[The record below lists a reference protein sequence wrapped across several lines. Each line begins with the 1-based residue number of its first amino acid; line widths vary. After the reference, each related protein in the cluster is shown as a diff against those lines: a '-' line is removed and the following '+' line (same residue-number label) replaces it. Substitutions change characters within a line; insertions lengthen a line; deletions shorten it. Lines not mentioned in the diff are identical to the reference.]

1 MNKIL
6 ILGAGLMQKPAILAA
21 KHLGFKAIVVDANKN
36 AVAVPLAD
44 EFYPV
49 DLKDRESLLEL
60 AQKLN
65 KKGDLKGVFTAGTDF
80 SASVSFVAENLGLPA
95 HSFEAALNASDKVR
109 MRACFE
115 KAGVPSPK
123 FQELDE
129 SFLQQTSDT
138 ENKTDTSEKQ
148 IRVYPRLSASTIDYP
163 KVVKPCDNMG
173 GRGCRLIRTE
183 GELTPAVTHAIENSR
198 THRAIFEDYM
208 EGAEF
213 SIDSVVY
220 NGTLTIT
227 GFADRHIFYPPY
239 FIEMGHSLPSK
250 CEPKIKNELIATFAL
265 GIKALGLTCGV
276 AKADIKYTKN
286 GPMIGEIAAR
296 LSGGYMSGW
305 TFPYASGMNLT
316 EEALKIA
323 VGKEPDYLLSNRV
336 SLPWQP
342 HESVKGKTQPFE
354 LYEITNTL
362 VSAERAWLS
371 IPGTVAK
378 IYGLDEVK
386 QIYGVRDVLPRAKE
400 GDKVDFPRN
409 NVEKC
414 GNIIAVGIN
423 HEQAYKSA
431 EEAVSSI
438 TLRLE
443 PNNAETEKF
452 LSGSCEID
460 EEGFPPS
467 AFTFAPKN
475 ANSLT
480 VGEGTKIPENA
491 KTIDFLPE
499 TLIPLADSLKDW
511 NHRTLRKTL
520 EQFDALCPTHA
531 ELDGKTFWQ
540 AVLRGGIQGA
550 LYVADTVGNS

>member
-1 MNKIL
+1 MIGQSKNDKIL
-6 ILGAGLMQKPAILAA
+6 ILGAGLMQKPAIFAA
-21 KHLGFKAIVVDANKN
+21 KHLGFKAVVVDANKN

-44 EFYPV
+44 EFFPV
-49 DLKDRESLLEL
+49 DLKDRAALLEL
-60 AQKLN
+60 AEKLN
-65 KKGDLKGVFTAGTDF
+65 ENGELKGVFTAGTDF
-80 SASVSFVAENLGLPA
+80 SASVSYVAENLGLPA

-115 KAGVPSPK
+115 KACVPSPK
-123 FQELDE
+123 FQEL
-129 SFLQQTSDT
+129 T
-138 ENKTDTSEKQ
+138 EDSLPQ
-148 IRVYPRLSASTIDYP
+148 VSTIEFP

-173 GRGCRLIRTE
+173 GRGCRLVRNQNE
-183 GELTPAVTHAIENSR
+183 FLPAVSNAIQNSR
-198 THRAIFEDYM
+198 SHRAIFEDYM

-213 SIDSVVY
+213 SIDSIVY

-250 CEPKIKNELIATFAL
+250 VDLKIKNELIATFAL

-316 EEALKIA
+316 EEAMKIA

-342 HESVKGKTQPFE
+342 HESVKGKAQPFE

-371 IPGTVAK
+371 IPGTVSK
-378 IYGLDEVK
+378 IYGLSEVK
-386 QIYGVRDVLPRAKE
+386 QIYGVRDVLPRSKE
-400 GDKVDFPRN
+400 GDKVNFPRN

-423 HEQAYKSA
+423 HAQAYKSA
-431 EEAVSSI
+431 EDAVSEI
-438 TLRLE
+438 VLRLKAHN
-443 PNNAETEKF
+443 PETEAF
-452 LSGSCEID
+452 LSGKNEID
-460 EEGFPPS
+460 EEGFPVS
-467 AFTFAPKN
+467 AFTFCPKN
-475 ANSLT
+475 ENSIT
-480 VGEGTKIPENA
+480 VGEGTKIPASA
-491 KTIDFLPE
+491 KTIAFLPE
-499 TLIPLADSLKDW
+499 NLIPLADSIKDW
-511 NHRTLRKTL
+511 NHRSLRKTL
-520 EQFDALCPTHA
+520 EKFDEICPDHG

-550 LYVADTVGNS
+550 LYVADNINNV

>member
-1 MNKIL
+1 MFDTKKIL
-6 ILGAGLMQKPAILAA
+6 ILGAGLMQKPAILGA
-21 KHLGFKAIVVDANKN
+21 KHLGYKAVVVDANKN

-60 AQKLN
+60 AKKLN
-65 KKGDLKGVFTAGTDF
+65 KKGELKGVFTAGTDF

-95 HSFEAALNASDKVR
+95 HSFEAALNASDKAR

-115 KAGVPSPK
+115 KEGVPSPK
-123 FQELDE
+123 FIEIDENVHAELV
-129 SFLQQTSDT
+129 SKSDI
-138 ENKTDTSEKQ
+138 EF
-148 IRVYPRLSASTIDYP
+148 P

-173 GRGCRLIRTE
+173 GRGCRLVRNKDEFQTS
-183 GELTPAVTHAIENSR
+183 VTTAIKNSR
-198 THRAIFEDYM
+198 TNRAIFEDYM

-239 FIEMGHSLPSK
+239 FIEMGHSLPSRVDS
-250 CEPKIKNELIATFAL
+250 KIKNELIATFAL

-276 AKADIKYTKN
+276 AKADIKYTKK

-305 TFPYASGMNLT
+305 TFPYSSGMNLT
-316 EEALKIA
+316 EEAMKIA
-323 VGKEPDYLLSNRV
+323 VGQEPDYLLSNRV

-342 HESVKGKTQPFE
+342 HESVKNKAQPFE
-354 LYEITNTL
+354 LYEISSTL

-371 IPGTVAK
+371 IPGVVSN
-378 IYGLDEVK
+378 IYGLSEVK
-386 QIYGVRDVLPRAKE
+386 QIYGVRDVLPRVKI

-414 GNIIAVGIN
+414 GNVIAVGIN
-423 HEQAYKSA
+423 SEQAYKSA
-431 EEAVSSI
+431 EEAISSI

-443 PNNAETEKF
+443 PNNPDTEKF
-452 LSGSCEID
+452 LRGESEPD
-460 EEGFPPS
+460 EKGFPPS
-467 AFTFAPKN
+467 AFTFSP
-475 ANSLT
+475 NSESSVN
-480 VGEGTKIPENA
+480 VGEGTKIPA
-491 KTIDFLPE
+491 GQKTIGYIPE

-511 NHRTLRKTL
+511 NHCTLRKTL
-520 EQFDALCPTHA
+520 EKFDEICPDHA
-531 ELDGKTFWQ
+531 ELDGKTFWS
-540 AVLRGGIQGA
+540 AILRGGIQGA
-550 LYVADTVGNS
+550 LYIADNLKNL

>member
-1 MNKIL
+1 MFDTKKIL
-6 ILGAGLMQKPAILAA
+6 ILGAGLMQKPAILGA
-21 KHLGFKAIVVDANKN
+21 KHLGYKVVVVDANKN

-60 AQKLN
+60 AKKLN
-65 KKGDLKGVFTAGTDF
+65 KKGELKGVFTAGTDF

-95 HSFEAALNASDKVR
+95 HSFEAALNASDKAR

-115 KAGVPSPK
+115 KEGVPSPK
-123 FQELDE
+123 FIEIDENAHAELV
-129 SFLQQTSDT
+129 SKSDI
-138 ENKTDTSEKQ
+138 EF
-148 IRVYPRLSASTIDYP
+148 P

-173 GRGCRLIRTE
+173 GRGCRLVRNQDEFQTS
-183 GELTPAVTHAIENSR
+183 VTTAIKNSR
-198 THRAIFEDYM
+198 TNRAIFEDYM

-239 FIEMGHSLPSK
+239 FIEMGHSLPSRVDS
-250 CEPKIKNELIATFAL
+250 KIKNELIATFAL

-276 AKADIKYTKN
+276 AKADIKYTKK

-305 TFPYASGMNLT
+305 TFPYSSGMNLT
-316 EEALKIA
+316 EEAMKIA
-323 VGKEPDYLLSNRV
+323 VGQEPDYLLSNRV

-342 HESVKGKTQPFE
+342 HESVKNKAQPFE
-354 LYEITNTL
+354 LYEISSTL

-371 IPGTVAK
+371 IPGVVSN
-378 IYGLDEVK
+378 IYGLSEVK
-386 QIYGVRDVLPRAKE
+386 QIYGVRDVLPRVKI

-414 GNIIAVGIN
+414 GNVIAVGIN
-423 HEQAYKSA
+423 SEQAYKSA
-431 EEAVSSI
+431 EEAISSI

-443 PNNAETEKF
+443 PNNPDTEKF
-452 LSGSCEID
+452 LRGESEPD
-460 EEGFPPS
+460 EKGFPPS
-467 AFTFAPKN
+467 AFTFSP
-475 ANSLT
+475 NSESSVN
-480 VGEGTKIPENA
+480 VGEGTKIPA
-491 KTIDFLPE
+491 GQKTIGYIPE

-511 NHRTLRKTL
+511 NHCTLRKTL
-520 EQFDALCPTHA
+520 EKFDEICPDHA
-531 ELDGKTFWQ
+531 ELDGKTFWS
-540 AVLRGGIQGA
+540 AILRGGIQGA
-550 LYVADTVGNS
+550 LYIADNLKNL

>member
-1 MNKIL
+1 MFDTKKIL
-6 ILGAGLMQKPAILAA
+6 ILGAGLMQKPAILGA
-21 KHLGFKAIVVDANKN
+21 KHLGYKTVVVDANKN

-60 AQKLN
+60 AKKLN
-65 KKGDLKGVFTAGTDF
+65 KKGELKGVFTAGTDF

-95 HSFEAALNASDKVR
+95 HSFEAALNASDKAR

-115 KAGVPSPK
+115 KEGVPSPK
-123 FQELDE
+123 FIEIDENAHAELV
-129 SFLQQTSDT
+129 SKSDI
-138 ENKTDTSEKQ
+138 EF
-148 IRVYPRLSASTIDYP
+148 P

-173 GRGCRLIRTE
+173 GRGCRLVRNQDEFQTS
-183 GELTPAVTHAIENSR
+183 VTTAIKNSR
-198 THRAIFEDYM
+198 TNRAIFEDYM

-239 FIEMGHSLPSK
+239 FIEMGHSLPSRVDS
-250 CEPKIKNELIATFAL
+250 KIKNELIATFAL

-276 AKADIKYTKN
+276 AKADIKYTKK

-305 TFPYASGMNLT
+305 TFPYSSGMNLT
-316 EEALKIA
+316 EEAMKIA
-323 VGKEPDYLLSNRV
+323 VGQEPDYLLSNRV

-342 HESVKGKTQPFE
+342 HESVKNKAQPFE
-354 LYEITNTL
+354 LYEISSTL

-371 IPGTVAK
+371 IPGVVSN
-378 IYGLDEVK
+378 IYGLSEVK
-386 QIYGVRDVLPRAKE
+386 QIYGVRDVLPRVKI

-414 GNIIAVGIN
+414 GNVIAVGIN
-423 HEQAYKSA
+423 SEQAYKSA
-431 EEAVSSI
+431 EEAISSI

-443 PNNAETEKF
+443 PNNPDTEKF
-452 LSGSCEID
+452 LRGESEPD
-460 EEGFPPS
+460 EKGFPPS
-467 AFTFAPKN
+467 AFTFSP
-475 ANSLT
+475 NSESSVN
-480 VGEGTKIPENA
+480 VGEGTKIPA
-491 KTIDFLPE
+491 GQKTIGYIPE
-499 TLIPLADSLKDW
+499 TLEPL
-511 NHRTLRKTL
+511 
-520 EQFDALCPTHA
+520 HA
-531 ELDGKTFWQ
+531 EKN
-540 AVLRGGIQGA
+540 ARKIR
-550 LYVADTVGNS
+550 

>member
-1 MNKIL
+1 MFDTKKIL
-6 ILGAGLMQKPAILAA
+6 ILGAGLMQKPAILGA
-21 KHLGFKAIVVDANKN
+21 KHLGYKAVVVDANKN

-60 AQKLN
+60 AKKLN
-65 KKGDLKGVFTAGTDF
+65 KKGELKGVFTAGTDF

-95 HSFEAALNASDKVR
+95 HSFEAALNASDKAR

-115 KAGVPSPK
+115 KEGVPSPK
-123 FQELDE
+123 FIEIDENAHAELV
-129 SFLQQTSDT
+129 SKSDI
-138 ENKTDTSEKQ
+138 EF
-148 IRVYPRLSASTIDYP
+148 P

-173 GRGCRLIRTE
+173 GRGCRLVRNQDEFQTS
-183 GELTPAVTHAIENSR
+183 VTTAIKNSR
-198 THRAIFEDYM
+198 TNRAIFEDYM

-239 FIEMGHSLPSK
+239 FIEMGHSLPSRVDS
-250 CEPKIKNELIATFAL
+250 KIKNELIATFAL

-276 AKADIKYTKN
+276 AKADIKYTKK

-305 TFPYASGMNLT
+305 TFPYSSGMNLT
-316 EEALKIA
+316 EEAMKIA

-342 HESVKGKTQPFE
+342 HESVKNKSQPFE
-354 LYEITNTL
+354 LYEISSTL

-371 IPGTVAK
+371 IPGVVSK
-378 IYGLDEVK
+378 IYGLSEVK
-386 QIYGVRDVLPRAKE
+386 QIYGVRDVLPRVKI

-414 GNIIAVGIN
+414 GNVIAVGIN
-423 HEQAYKSA
+423 SEQAYKSA
-431 EEAVSSI
+431 EEAISSI

-443 PNNAETEKF
+443 PNNPDTEKF
-452 LSGSCEID
+452 LRGESEAD
-460 EEGFPPS
+460 EKGFPPS
-467 AFTFAPKN
+467 AFTFSP
-475 ANSLT
+475 NSESSVN
-480 VGEGTKIPENA
+480 VGEGTKIPA
-491 KTIDFLPE
+491 GQKTIGYIPE

-511 NHRTLRKTL
+511 NHCTLRKTL
-520 EQFDALCPTHA
+520 EKFDEICPEHA
-531 ELDGKTFWQ
+531 ELDGKTFWR
-540 AVLRGGIQGA
+540 ALLRGGIQGA
-550 LYVADTVGNS
+550 LYIADNIES

>member
-21 KHLGFKAIVVDANKN
+21 KHLGYKAIVVDANKN

-49 DLKDRESLLEL
+49 DLKDRVSLLEL

-65 KKGDLKGVFTAGTDF
+65 ENDELKGVFTAGTDF
-80 SASVSFVAENLGLPA
+80 SASVSYVAEKLGFSA
-95 HSFEAALNASDKVR
+95 HSFESALNASDKVR

-129 SFLQQTSDT
+129 SFLKQTSSYF
-138 ENKTDTSEKQ
+138 SE
-148 IRVYPRLSASTIDYP
+148 INFP

-173 GRGCRLIRTE
+173 GRGCRLIRNE
-183 GELTPAVTHAIENSR
+183 SELSASVKHAIENSR

-227 GFADRHIFYPPY
+227 GFADRHIYYPPY
-239 FIEMGHSLPSK
+239 FIEMGHTLPSK
-250 CEPKIKNELIATFAL
+250 VDNKIKNELIATFAL
-265 GIKALGLTCGV
+265 GIKSLGLTCGV

-316 EEALKIA
+316 EEAMKIA
-323 VGKEPDYLLSNRV
+323 LGLEPDYLLSNRV

-342 HESVKGKTQPFE
+342 HESVKGKAQPFD
-354 LYEITNTL
+354 LYEISNTL

-371 IPGTVAK
+371 IPGKVK
-378 IYGLDEVK
+378 NIYGLDEVK
-386 QIYGVRDVLPRAKE
+386 QIYGVRDVLPRVKE
-400 GDKVDFPRN
+400 GDEVDFPRN

-443 PNNAETEKF
+443 THNSKTEKF
-452 LSGSCEID
+452 LSGSSESD
-460 EEGFPPS
+460 EEGFPVS
-467 AFTFAPKN
+467 AFTFAPKKPVS
-475 ANSLT
+475 SLDIET
-480 VGEGTKIPENA
+480 IAAGKGTKIPEN
-491 KTIDFLPE
+491 TPVINCLPE

-520 EQFDALCPTHA
+520 EQFDCICPNHA
-531 ELDGKTFWQ
+531 EIDGNKFWQ

-550 LYVADTVGNS
+550 LYVADTAGNS

>member
-1 MNKIL
+1 MFETKKIL
-6 ILGAGLMQKPAILAA
+6 ILGAGLMQKPAILGA
-21 KHLGFKAIVVDANKN
+21 KHLGYKAVVVDANKN

-65 KKGDLKGVFTAGTDF
+65 QKGELKGVFTAGTDF
-80 SASVSFVAENLGLPA
+80 SASVSFVAENMGLPA
-95 HSFEAALNASDKVR
+95 HSFEAAQNASDKVR
-109 MRACFE
+109 MRACFK
-115 KAGVPSPK
+115 KAGVPSPR

-129 SFLQQTSDT
+129 HSHAEL
-138 ENKTDTSEKQ
+138 
-148 IRVYPRLSASTIDYP
+148 LSASSIEFP

-173 GRGCRLIRTE
+173 GRGCRLVRNQN
-183 GELTPAVTHAIENSR
+183 ELSSSVSTAIKNSR

-239 FIEMGHSLPSK
+239 FIEMGHSLPSQADS
-250 CEPKIKNELIATFAL
+250 KIKNELIATFAL

-276 AKADIKYTKN
+276 AKADIKYTKK

-305 TFPYASGMNLT
+305 TFPYSSGMNLT
-316 EEALKIA
+316 EEAMKIA
-323 VGKEPDYLLSNRV
+323 LGHEPDYLLSNRV

-342 HESVKGKTQPFE
+342 HESVKGKEQSFE
-354 LYEITNTL
+354 LYEIQSTL

-371 IPGTVAK
+371 IPGIVSK
-378 IYGLDEVK
+378 IYGMEQVK
-386 QIYGVRDVLPRAKE
+386 QIYGVRDLLPRVKE
-400 GDKVDFPRN
+400 GDEVDFPRN

-414 GNIIAVGIN
+414 GNVIAVGIN
-423 HEQAYKSA
+423 HEQAFKSA
-431 EEAVSSI
+431 HDAVSGI

-443 PNNAETEKF
+443 PHNKKTDDF
-452 LSGSCEID
+452 LAGKSESD
-460 EEGFPPS
+460 EEGFPVS
-467 AFTFAPKN
+467 AFTFSPKN
-475 ANSLT
+475 FTSLS

-491 KTIDFLPE
+491 RAIDFLPE

-511 NHRTLRKTL
+511 NHCTLRHTL
-520 EQFDALCPTHA
+520 EKFDEICPLHK
-531 ELDGKTFWQ
+531 ELDGKAFWS

-550 LYVADTVGNS
+550 LYIADN

>member
-1 MNKIL
+1 MFDTKKIL
-6 ILGAGLMQKPAILAA
+6 ILGAGLMQKPAILGA
-21 KHLGFKAIVVDANKN
+21 KHLGYKAVVVDANKN

-60 AQKLN
+60 AKKLN
-65 KKGDLKGVFTAGTDF
+65 KKGELKGVFTAGTDF

-95 HSFEAALNASDKVR
+95 HSFEAALNASDKAR

-115 KAGVPSPK
+115 KEGVPSPK
-123 FQELDE
+123 FIEIDENAHAELV
-129 SFLQQTSDT
+129 SKSDI
-138 ENKTDTSEKQ
+138 EF
-148 IRVYPRLSASTIDYP
+148 P

-173 GRGCRLIRTE
+173 GRGCRLVRNQDEFQTS
-183 GELTPAVTHAIENSR
+183 VTTAIKNSR
-198 THRAIFEDYM
+198 TNRAIFEDYM

-239 FIEMGHSLPSK
+239 FIEMGHSLPSRVDS
-250 CEPKIKNELIATFAL
+250 KIKNELIATFAL

-276 AKADIKYTKN
+276 AKADIKYTKK

-305 TFPYASGMNLT
+305 TFPYSSGMNLT
-316 EEALKIA
+316 EEAMKIA
-323 VGKEPDYLLSNRV
+323 VGQEPDYLLSNRV

-342 HESVKGKTQPFE
+342 HESVKNKAQPFE
-354 LYEITNTL
+354 LYEISSTL

-371 IPGTVAK
+371 IPGVVSN
-378 IYGLDEVK
+378 IYGLSEVK
-386 QIYGVRDVLPRAKE
+386 QIYGVRDVLPRVKI

-414 GNIIAVGIN
+414 GNVIAVGIN
-423 HEQAYKSA
+423 SEQAYKSA
-431 EEAVSSI
+431 EEAISSI

-443 PNNAETEKF
+443 QNNPDTEKF
-452 LSGSCEID
+452 LRGESEPD
-460 EEGFPPS
+460 EKGFPPS
-467 AFTFAPKN
+467 AFTFSP
-475 ANSLT
+475 NSESSVN
-480 VGEGTKIPENA
+480 VGEGTKIPA
-491 KTIDFLPE
+491 GQKTIGYIPE

-511 NHRTLRKTL
+511 NHCTLRKTL
-520 EQFDALCPTHA
+520 EKFDEICPDHA
-531 ELDGKTFWQ
+531 ELDGKTFWS
-540 AVLRGGIQGA
+540 AILRGGIQGA
-550 LYVADTVGNS
+550 LYIADNIES

>member
-1 MNKIL
+1 
-6 ILGAGLMQKPAILAA
+6 
-21 KHLGFKAIVVDANKN
+21 
-36 AVAVPLAD
+36 
-44 EFYPV
+44 
-49 DLKDRESLLEL
+49 
-60 AQKLN
+60 
-65 KKGDLKGVFTAGTDF
+65 
-80 SASVSFVAENLGLPA
+80 
-95 HSFEAALNASDKVR
+95 
-109 MRACFE
+109 
-115 KAGVPSPK
+115 
-123 FQELDE
+123 
-129 SFLQQTSDT
+129 
-138 ENKTDTSEKQ
+138 
-148 IRVYPRLSASTIDYP
+148 
-163 KVVKPCDNMG
+163 MG

-342 HESVKGKTQPFE
+342 HESVKGKAQPFE

-371 IPGTVAK
+371 IPGTVGDGE
-378 IYGLDEVK
+378 IG
-386 QIYGVRDVLPRAKE
+386 RAH
-400 GDKVDFPRN
+400 V
-409 NVEKC
+409 
-414 GNIIAVGIN
+414 
-423 HEQAYKSA
+423 
-431 EEAVSSI
+431 
-438 TLRLE
+438 
-443 PNNAETEKF
+443 
-452 LSGSCEID
+452 
-460 EEGFPPS
+460 
-467 AFTFAPKN
+467 
-475 ANSLT
+475 
-480 VGEGTKIPENA
+480 
-491 KTIDFLPE
+491 
-499 TLIPLADSLKDW
+499 
-511 NHRTLRKTL
+511 
-520 EQFDALCPTHA
+520 
-531 ELDGKTFWQ
+531 
-540 AVLRGGIQGA
+540 
-550 LYVADTVGNS
+550 

>member
-1 MNKIL
+1 MFDTKKIL
-6 ILGAGLMQKPAILAA
+6 ILGAGLMQKPAILGA
-21 KHLGFKAIVVDANKN
+21 KHLGYKAVVVDANKN

-60 AQKLN
+60 AKKLN
-65 KKGDLKGVFTAGTDF
+65 KKGELKGVFTAGTDF

-95 HSFEAALNASDKVR
+95 HSFEAALNASDKAR

-115 KAGVPSPK
+115 KEGVPSPK
-123 FQELDE
+123 FIEIDENAHAELV
-129 SFLQQTSDT
+129 SKSDI
-138 ENKTDTSEKQ
+138 EF
-148 IRVYPRLSASTIDYP
+148 P

-173 GRGCRLIRTE
+173 GRGCRLVRNQDEFQTS
-183 GELTPAVTHAIENSR
+183 VTTAIKNSR
-198 THRAIFEDYM
+198 TNRAIFEDYM

-239 FIEMGHSLPSK
+239 FIEMGHSLPSRVDS
-250 CEPKIKNELIATFAL
+250 KIKNELIATFAL

-276 AKADIKYTKN
+276 AKADIKYTKK

-305 TFPYASGMNLT
+305 TFPYSSGMNLT
-316 EEALKIA
+316 EEAMKIA
-323 VGKEPDYLLSNRV
+323 VGQEPDYLLSNRV

-342 HESVKGKTQPFE
+342 HESVKNKAQPFE
-354 LYEITNTL
+354 LYEISSTL

-371 IPGTVAK
+371 IPGIVSN
-378 IYGLDEVK
+378 IYGLSEVK
-386 QIYGVRDVLPRAKE
+386 QIYGVRDVLPRVKI

-414 GNIIAVGIN
+414 GNVIAVGIN
-423 HEQAYKSA
+423 SEQAYKSA
-431 EEAVSSI
+431 EEAISSI

-443 PNNAETEKF
+443 PNNPDTEKF
-452 LSGSCEID
+452 LRGESEPD
-460 EEGFPPS
+460 EKGFPPS
-467 AFTFAPKN
+467 AFTFSP
-475 ANSLT
+475 NSESSVN
-480 VGEGTKIPENA
+480 VGEGTKIPA
-491 KTIDFLPE
+491 GQKTIGYIPE

-511 NHRTLRKTL
+511 NHCTLRKTL
-520 EQFDALCPTHA
+520 EKFDEICPDHA
-531 ELDGKTFWQ
+531 ELDGKTFWS
-540 AVLRGGIQGA
+540 AILRGGIQGA
-550 LYVADTVGNS
+550 LYIADNIES

>member
-1 MNKIL
+1 MIGLSKNNKIL

-44 EFYPV
+44 EFFQV
-49 DLKDRESLLEL
+49 DLKDRSALLEL
-60 AQKLN
+60 AKKLN
-65 KKGDLKGVFTAGTDF
+65 EKGELKGVFTAGTDF

-115 KAGVPSPK
+115 KSGVPSPK

-129 SFLQQTSDT
+129 SIIS
-138 ENKTDTSEKQ
+138 ENLCKS
-148 IRVYPRLSASTIDYP
+148 VDYP

-173 GRGCRLIRTE
+173 GRGCRLVRNQNE
-183 GELTPAVTHAIENSR
+183 FLPAVSNAIQNSR
-198 THRAIFEDYM
+198 SHRAIFEDYM

-213 SIDSVVY
+213 SIDSIVY

-250 CEPKIKNELIATFAL
+250 VDLKIKNELIATFAL

-316 EEALKIA
+316 EEAMKIA

-342 HESVKGKTQPFE
+342 HESVIGREQPFE

-371 IPGTVAK
+371 IPGKISK
-378 IYGLDEVK
+378 IYGLSEVK
-386 QIYGVRDVLPRAKE
+386 QIYGVRDVLPRSKE
-400 GDKVDFPRN
+400 GDSVNFPRN

-431 EEAVSSI
+431 EEAVSEI
-438 TLRLE
+438 VLRLE
-443 PNNAETEKF
+443 PNNPQTEAF
-452 LSGSCEID
+452 LSGRCEID
-460 EEGFPPS
+460 EEGFPVS
-467 AFTFAPKN
+467 AFTFCPNKE
-475 ANSLT
+475 NSIT
-480 VGEGTKIPENA
+480 VGEGTKIPA
-491 KTIDFLPE
+491 KAKVIDFLPE
-499 TLIPLADSLKDW
+499 RLIPLADSLKDW

-520 EQFDALCPTHA
+520 EKFDEICPDHG
-531 ELDGKTFWQ
+531 ELDGKSFWQ

-550 LYVADTVGNS
+550 LYVADNIY

>member
-1 MNKIL
+1 MFDTKKIL
-6 ILGAGLMQKPAILAA
+6 ILGAGLMQKPAILGA
-21 KHLGFKAIVVDANKN
+21 KHLGYKAVVVDANKN

-60 AQKLN
+60 AKKLN
-65 KKGDLKGVFTAGTDF
+65 KKGELKGVFTAGTDF

-95 HSFEAALNASDKVR
+95 HSFEAALNASDKAR

-115 KAGVPSPK
+115 KEGVPSPK
-123 FQELDE
+123 FIEIDENAHAELV
-129 SFLQQTSDT
+129 SKSDI
-138 ENKTDTSEKQ
+138 EF
-148 IRVYPRLSASTIDYP
+148 P

-173 GRGCRLIRTE
+173 GRGCRLVRNQEEFQTS
-183 GELTPAVTHAIENSR
+183 VTTAIKNSR
-198 THRAIFEDYM
+198 TNRAIFEDYM

-239 FIEMGHSLPSK
+239 FIEMGHSLPSRVDS
-250 CEPKIKNELIATFAL
+250 KIKNELIATFAL

-276 AKADIKYTKN
+276 AKADIKYTKK

-305 TFPYASGMNLT
+305 TFPYSSGMNLT
-316 EEALKIA
+316 EEAMKIA
-323 VGKEPDYLLSNRV
+323 VGQEPDYLLSNRV

-342 HESVKGKTQPFE
+342 HESVKNKAQPFE
-354 LYEITNTL
+354 LYEISSTL

-371 IPGTVAK
+371 IPGVVSN
-378 IYGLDEVK
+378 IYGLSEVK
-386 QIYGVRDVLPRAKE
+386 QIYGVRDVLPRVKI

-414 GNIIAVGIN
+414 GNVIAVGIN
-423 HEQAYKSA
+423 SEQAYKSA
-431 EEAVSSI
+431 EEAISSI

-443 PNNAETEKF
+443 PNNPDTEKF
-452 LSGSCEID
+452 LRGESEPD
-460 EEGFPPS
+460 EKGFPPS
-467 AFTFAPKN
+467 AFTFSP
-475 ANSLT
+475 NSESSVN
-480 VGEGTKIPENA
+480 VGEGTKIPA
-491 KTIDFLPE
+491 GQKTIGYIPE

-511 NHRTLRKTL
+511 NHCTLRKTL
-520 EQFDALCPTHA
+520 EKFDEICPDHA
-531 ELDGKTFWQ
+531 ELDGKTFWS
-540 AVLRGGIQGA
+540 AILRGGIQGA
-550 LYVADTVGNS
+550 LYIADNIES

>member
-1 MNKIL
+1 MIGLSKNNKIL

-44 EFYPV
+44 EFFPV
-49 DLKDRESLLEL
+49 DLKDRSALLEL
-60 AQKLN
+60 AKKLN
-65 KKGDLKGVFTAGTDF
+65 EKGELKGVFTAGTDF

-115 KAGVPSPK
+115 KSGVPSPK
-123 FQELDE
+123 FQELG
-129 SFLQQTSDT
+129 
-138 ENKTDTSEKQ
+138 ENQ
-148 IRVYPRLSASTIDYP
+148 ICANLCKSVDYP

-173 GRGCRLIRTE
+173 GRGCRLIRNQNE
-183 GELTPAVTHAIENSR
+183 FLPALTNAIQNSR
-198 THRAIFEDYM
+198 SHRAIFEDYM

-213 SIDSVVY
+213 SIDSIVY
-220 NGTLTIT
+220 KGTLTIT

-250 CEPKIKNELIATFAL
+250 VDLKIKNELIATFAL

-316 EEALKIA
+316 EEAMKIA

-342 HESVKGKTQPFE
+342 HESVKGRKQPFE

-371 IPGTVAK
+371 IPGKISK
-378 IYGLDEVK
+378 IYGLSEVK
-386 QIYGVRDVLPRAKE
+386 QIYGVRDVLPRSKE
-400 GDKVDFPRN
+400 GDSVNFPRN

-431 EEAVSSI
+431 EEAVSEI
-438 TLRLE
+438 VLRLE
-443 PNNAETEKF
+443 PNNPQTEAF
-452 LSGSCEID
+452 LSGRCEID
-460 EEGFPPS
+460 EEGFPVS
-467 AFTFAPKN
+467 AFTFCPNKE
-475 ANSLT
+475 NSIT
-480 VGEGTKIPENA
+480 VGEGTKIPA
-491 KTIDFLPE
+491 KAKVIDFLPE
-499 TLIPLADSLKDW
+499 SLIPLADSLKDW

-520 EQFDALCPTHA
+520 EKFDEICPDHG
-531 ELDGKTFWQ
+531 ELDGKSFWQ

-550 LYVADTVGNS
+550 LYVADNIY

>member
-1 MNKIL
+1 MFDTKKIL
-6 ILGAGLMQKPAILAA
+6 ILGAGLMQKPAILGA
-21 KHLGFKAIVVDANKN
+21 KHLGYKAVVVDANKN

-60 AQKLN
+60 AKKLN
-65 KKGDLKGVFTAGTDF
+65 KKGELKGVFTAGTDF

-95 HSFEAALNASDKVR
+95 HSFEAALNASDKAR

-115 KAGVPSPK
+115 KEGVPSPK
-123 FQELDE
+123 FIEIDENAHAELV
-129 SFLQQTSDT
+129 SKSDI
-138 ENKTDTSEKQ
+138 EF
-148 IRVYPRLSASTIDYP
+148 P

-173 GRGCRLIRTE
+173 GRGCRLVRNQDEFQTS
-183 GELTPAVTHAIENSR
+183 VTTAIKNSR
-198 THRAIFEDYM
+198 TNRAIFEDYM

-239 FIEMGHSLPSK
+239 FIEMGHSLPSRVDS
-250 CEPKIKNELIATFAL
+250 KIKNELIATFAL

-276 AKADIKYTKN
+276 AKADIKYTKK

-305 TFPYASGMNLT
+305 TFPYSSGMNLT
-316 EEALKIA
+316 EEAMKIA
-323 VGKEPDYLLSNRV
+323 VGQEPDYLLSNRV

-342 HESVKGKTQPFE
+342 HESVKNKAQPFE
-354 LYEITNTL
+354 LYEISSTL

-371 IPGTVAK
+371 IPGIVSN
-378 IYGLDEVK
+378 IYGLSEVK
-386 QIYGVRDVLPRAKE
+386 QIYGVRDVLPRVKI

-414 GNIIAVGIN
+414 GNVIAVGIN
-423 HEQAYKSA
+423 SEQAYKSA
-431 EEAVSSI
+431 EEAISSI

-443 PNNAETEKF
+443 PNNPDTEKF
-452 LSGSCEID
+452 LRGESEPD
-460 EEGFPPS
+460 EKGFPPS
-467 AFTFAPKN
+467 AFTFSP
-475 ANSLT
+475 NSESSVN
-480 VGEGTKIPENA
+480 VGEGTKIPA
-491 KTIDFLPE
+491 GQKTIGYIPE

-511 NHRTLRKTL
+511 NHCTLRKTL
-520 EQFDALCPTHA
+520 EKFDEICPDHA
-531 ELDGKTFWQ
+531 EFDGKTFWS
-540 AVLRGGIQGA
+540 AILRGGIQGA
-550 LYVADTVGNS
+550 LYIADNIES

>member
-1 MNKIL
+1 
-6 ILGAGLMQKPAILAA
+6 MQKSCEA
-21 KHLGFKAIVVDANKN
+21 
-36 AVAVPLAD
+36 
-44 EFYPV
+44 
-49 DLKDRESLLEL
+49 
-60 AQKLN
+60 
-65 KKGDLKGVFTAGTDF
+65 AGTDF

-115 KAGVPSPK
+115 KAEVPSPK

-129 SFLQQTSDT
+129 SFLHQATAT
-138 ENKTDTSEKQ
+138 ENKTDTNEK
-148 IRVYPRLSASTIDYP
+148 IICANLCKSVDYP

-342 HESVKGKTQPFE
+342 HESVKGKAQPFE

-371 IPGTVAK
+371 IPGIVAK

-480 VGEGTKIPENA
+480 VGEGTKIPENT

-520 EQFDALCPTHA
+520 DQFDALCPTHA

-550 LYVADTVGNS
+550 LYVADNI

>member
-1 MNKIL
+1 MFETKKIL
-6 ILGAGLMQKPAILAA
+6 ILGAGLMQKPAILGA
-21 KHLGFKAIVVDANKN
+21 KHLGYKAVVVDANKN

-49 DLKDRESLLEL
+49 DLKDREALLEL
-60 AQKLN
+60 AEKLN
-65 KKGDLKGVFTAGTDF
+65 KKGELKGVFTAGTDF
-80 SASVSFVAENLGLPA
+80 SASVSYVAEKLGLPA
-95 HSFEAALNASDKVR
+95 HAFEAALNASDKAK

-115 KAGVPSPK
+115 KSGVPSPK
-123 FQELDE
+123 FSEIDSSSFENVKKSLESGETEL
-129 SFLQQTSDT
+129 
-138 ENKTDTSEKQ
+138 
-148 IRVYPRLSASTIDYP
+148 P

-173 GRGCRLIRTE
+173 GRGCRLVRNNDE
-183 GELTPAVTHAIENSR
+183 FQKAVSTAIKNSR
-198 THRAIFEDYM
+198 TGRAIFEDYM

-239 FIEMGHSLPSK
+239 FIEMGHSLPSRVDS
-250 CEPKIKNELIATFAL
+250 KIKNELIATFAL

-305 TFPYASGMNLT
+305 TFPYSSGMNLT
-316 EEALKIA
+316 EEAMKIA
-323 VGKEPDYLLSNRV
+323 LGQEPDYLLSNRV

-342 HESVKGKTQPFE
+342 HESVKGKEQPFE
-354 LYEITNTL
+354 LYEISSTL

-371 IPGTVAK
+371 IPGKVSK

-386 QIYGVRDVLPRAKE
+386 QIYGVRDLLPRVKE

-423 HEQAYKSA
+423 SEQAYKSA

-443 PNNAETEKF
+443 PKNPETEKF
-452 LSGSCEID
+452 LKGECESD
-460 EEGFPPS
+460 EKGFPPS
-467 AFTFAPKN
+467 AFTFCPN
-475 ANSLT
+475 EVTSQS
-480 VGEGTKIPENA
+480 VGEGTKIPA
-491 KTIDFLPE
+491 GQKTIDYLPE

-511 NHRTLRKTL
+511 NHCTLRKTL
-520 EQFDALCPTHA
+520 EKFDEICPDHA
-531 ELDGKTFWQ
+531 ELDGKTFWN
-540 AVLRGGIQGA
+540 AILRGGIQGA
-550 LYVADTVGNS
+550 LYVADNINN

>member
-1 MNKIL
+1 MSKNNKIL

-44 EFYPV
+44 EFFQV
-49 DLKDRESLLEL
+49 DLKDRSALLEL
-60 AQKLN
+60 AKKLN
-65 KKGDLKGVFTAGTDF
+65 EKGELKGVFTAGTDF

-115 KAGVPSPK
+115 KSGVPSPK

-129 SFLQQTSDT
+129 SIIS
-138 ENKTDTSEKQ
+138 ENLCKS
-148 IRVYPRLSASTIDYP
+148 VDYP

-173 GRGCRLIRTE
+173 GRGCRLVRNQNE
-183 GELTPAVTHAIENSR
+183 FLPAVSNAIQNSR
-198 THRAIFEDYM
+198 SHRAIFEDYM

-213 SIDSVVY
+213 SIDSIVY

-250 CEPKIKNELIATFAL
+250 VDLKIKNELIATFAL

-316 EEALKIA
+316 EEAMKIA

-342 HESVKGKTQPFE
+342 HESVIGREQPFE

-371 IPGTVAK
+371 IPGKISK
-378 IYGLDEVK
+378 IYGLSEVK
-386 QIYGVRDVLPRAKE
+386 QIYGVRDVLPRSKE
-400 GDKVDFPRN
+400 GDSVNFPRN

-431 EEAVSSI
+431 EEAVSEI
-438 TLRLE
+438 VLRLE
-443 PNNAETEKF
+443 PNNPQTEAF
-452 LSGSCEID
+452 LSGRCEID
-460 EEGFPPS
+460 EEGFPVS
-467 AFTFAPKN
+467 AFTFCPNKE
-475 ANSLT
+475 NSIT
-480 VGEGTKIPENA
+480 VGEGTKIPA
-491 KTIDFLPE
+491 KAKVIDFLPE
-499 TLIPLADSLKDW
+499 SLIPLADSLKDW

-520 EQFDALCPTHA
+520 EKFDEICPDHG
-531 ELDGKTFWQ
+531 ELDGKSFWQ

-550 LYVADTVGNS
+550 LYVADNIY

>member
-60 AQKLN
+60 AKKLN
-65 KKGDLKGVFTAGTDF
+65 LKGVFTAGTDF

-115 KAGVPSPK
+115 KAEVPSPK

-129 SFLQQTSDT
+129 SFLHQATAT
-138 ENKTDTSEKQ
+138 ENKTDTNEK
-148 IRVYPRLSASTIDYP
+148 IICANLCKSVDYP

-342 HESVKGKTQPFE
+342 HESVKGKAQPFE

-480 VGEGTKIPENA
+480 VGEGTKIPENT

-550 LYVADTVGNS
+550 LYVADNI

>member
-1 MNKIL
+1 MIGLSKNNKIL

-44 EFYPV
+44 EFFQV
-49 DLKDRESLLEL
+49 DLKDRSALLEL
-60 AQKLN
+60 AKKLN
-65 KKGDLKGVFTAGTDF
+65 EKGELKGVFTAGTDF

-115 KAGVPSPK
+115 KSGVPSPK

-129 SFLQQTSDT
+129 SIIS
-138 ENKTDTSEKQ
+138 ENLCKS
-148 IRVYPRLSASTIDYP
+148 VDYP

-173 GRGCRLIRTE
+173 GRGCRLVRNQNE
-183 GELTPAVTHAIENSR
+183 FLPAVSNAIQNSR
-198 THRAIFEDYM
+198 SHRAIFEDYM

-213 SIDSVVY
+213 SIDSIVY

-250 CEPKIKNELIATFAL
+250 VDLKIKNELIATFAL

-316 EEALKIA
+316 EEAMKIA

-342 HESVKGKTQPFE
+342 HESVKGKKQPFE
-354 LYEITNTL
+354 LYEITSTL

-371 IPGTVAK
+371 IPGKVSK
-378 IYGLDEVK
+378 IYGLAEVK
-386 QIYGVRDVLPRAKE
+386 QIYGVRDVLPRSKE
-400 GDKVDFPRN
+400 GDSVNFPRN

-423 HEQAYKSA
+423 HGQAYKSA
-431 EEAVSSI
+431 EEAVSEI
-438 TLRLE
+438 VLRLE
-443 PNNAETEKF
+443 PNNPQTEAF
-452 LSGSCEID
+452 LSGRCEID
-460 EEGFPPS
+460 EEGFPVS
-467 AFTFAPKN
+467 AFTFCPNKE
-475 ANSLT
+475 NSIT
-480 VGEGTKIPENA
+480 VGEGTKIPA
-491 KTIDFLPE
+491 KAKVIDFLPE
-499 TLIPLADSLKDW
+499 SLIPLADSLKDW

-520 EQFDALCPTHA
+520 EKFDEICPGHG
-531 ELDGKTFWQ
+531 ELDGKSFWQ

-550 LYVADTVGNS
+550 LYVADNIY

>member
-1 MNKIL
+1 MDKIL

-21 KHLGFKAIVVDANKN
+21 KHLGYTSVVVDANSA
-36 AVAVPLAD
+36 AVSVPLAD
-44 EFYPV
+44 EFFPI
-49 DLKDRESLLEL
+49 DLKDRTALLEL
-60 AQKLN
+60 AEKLN
-65 KKGDLKGVFTAGTDF
+65 EHGELKGVFTAGTDF
-80 SASVSFVAENLGLPA
+80 SASVSFVAEKLHLPA
-95 HSFEAALNASDKVR
+95 HSFEAAQNASDKAR

-115 KAGVPSPK
+115 RAGVPSPK

-129 SFLQQTSDT
+129 SFLHQTADT
-138 ENKTDTSEKQ
+138 ENKTRLRKSVDFP
-148 IRVYPRLSASTIDYP
+148 RVI
-163 KVVKPCDNMG
+163 KPCDNMG
-173 GRGCRLIRTE
+173 GRGCRLVRNE
-183 GELTPAVTHAIENSR
+183 AEFSPAVSKAIKNSR
-198 THRAIFEDYM
+198 TNRAIFEDYM

-213 SIDSVVY
+213 SIDSIVY

-250 CEPKIKNELIATFAL
+250 VNSKIKNELIATFAL

-305 TFPYASGMNLT
+305 TFPYSSGMNLT
-316 EEALKIA
+316 EEAMKIA
-323 VGKEPDYLLSNRV
+323 LGVEPDYLLSNRV

-342 HESVKGKTQPFE
+342 HPSVKDKVQPFE
-354 LYEITNTL
+354 LYEITSTL

-371 IPGTVAK
+371 IPGKVSK
-378 IYGLDEVK
+378 IYGLNQVK
-386 QIYGVRDVLPRAKE
+386 QIYGVRDCLPRIKE
-400 GDKVDFPRN
+400 GDFVNFPRN

-423 HEQAYKSA
+423 HDSAYKSA
-431 EEAVSSI
+431 AEAVSSI
-438 TLRLE
+438 TIRLE
-443 PNNAETEKF
+443 PNNAKTDEF
-452 LSGSCEID
+452 LRGKCEVD

-467 AFTFAPKN
+467 AFTFSPKN
-475 ANSLT
+475 ENSLS
-480 VGEGTKIPENA
+480 VGEGMSIPANA
-491 KTIDFLPE
+491 KVIDYLPE

-511 NHRTLRKTL
+511 NHCTLRKTL
-520 EQFDALCPTHA
+520 EKFDELCPTHA
-531 ELDGKTFWQ
+531 ELDGKKFWT

-550 LYVADTVGNS
+550 LYINDCTKG

>member
-1 MNKIL
+1 MDKIL

-21 KHLGFKAIVVDANKN
+21 KHLGLKAVVVDANKN

-44 EFYPV
+44 EFFPV

-60 AQKLN
+60 AKKLN
-65 KKGDLKGVFTAGTDF
+65 ENGELKGVFTAGTDF

-95 HSFEAALNASDKVR
+95 HSFEAAQNASDKAR
-109 MRACFE
+109 MRARFE
-115 KAGVPSPK
+115 KSGVPSPK
-123 FQELDE
+123 FIEINESSLKQMASTEDKTTADE
-129 SFLQQTSDT
+129 EQICVQLTS
-138 ENKTDTSEKQ
+138 
-148 IRVYPRLSASTIDYP
+148 SASNFDFP

-173 GRGCRLIRTE
+173 GRGCRLVRNMAE
-183 GELTPAVTHAIENSR
+183 FQSAVPLAIKNSR
-198 THRAIFEDYM
+198 TSRAIFEDYM

-250 CEPKIKNELIATFAL
+250 VDSKIKNELIATFAL

-305 TFPYASGMNLT
+305 TFPYSSGMNLT
-316 EEALKIA
+316 EEAMKIS

-342 HESVKGKTQPFE
+342 HESVKNQSQPFE
-354 LYEITNTL
+354 LYEISSTI

-371 IPGTVAK
+371 IPGKVSK

-386 QIYGVRDVLPRAKE
+386 QLYGVRDALPRVKE
-400 GDKVDFPRN
+400 GDEVNFPRN

-431 EEAVSSI
+431 EEAVASI

-443 PNNAETEKF
+443 PNNQKTDDFLAGITE
-452 LSGSCEID
+452 SD
-460 EEGFPPS
+460 EEGFPVS
-467 AFTFAPKN
+467 AFTFSPKN
-475 ANSLT
+475 ASSLT

-511 NHRTLRKTL
+511 NHCTLRKTL
-520 EQFDALCPTHA
+520 EKFDEICPIHK
-531 ELDGKTFWQ
+531 ELDGKIFWR

-550 LYVADTVGNS
+550 LYVADN